1 MFTSLIFLLLF
12 TVFYYSNRNGIYFQA
27 VAQAT
32 GSPDLAK
39 VLVDNAIQ
47 ALQGRDISK
56 SILHTQAASQ
66 ELLILESGYDVY
78 SRTTI
83 QALSKLLQKNV
94 LQSIQ
99 NNDFHQALVFLNL
112 ADQQLGILI
121 NNNDNNKMPNANT
134 STSNFIPEGT
144 FLTYTN
150 PAYKIRIQYQYN
162 WVIEG
167 SSYPAGRG
175 RALISSFYL
184 PNIND
189 GLPFFRIG
197 VDNLTRGLPQS
208 SVVNIDQYLNQSLKS
223 KNATGFPGLKLIGY
237 NITNNRLA
245 GNIAYTIVWTY
256 NHPTYGIRK
265 SMEIGTVIGNKGY
278 FIDYTA
284 AEPKFPN
291 YLSIIQKMIDSFTI
305 IRESTTTTAIS
316 FGSHHT

>member
-27 VAQAT
+27 AAQAT

-47 ALQGRDISK
+47 ALQGGDIRK

-66 ELLILESGYDVY
+66 ELLILESGYGGY

-83 QALSKLLQKNV
+83 QALSKLLEIDV
-94 LQSIQ
+94 LQSMK

-121 NNNDNNKMPNANT
+121 DNDNNKMPNAN
-134 STSNFIPEGT
+134 TSNFIPEGT

-150 PAYKIRIQYQYN
+150 PTYKIRIQYQYN

-167 SSYPAGRG
+167 SSHPAGRG
-175 RALISSFYL
+175 GTLISSFYL

-197 VDNLTRGLPQS
+197 VDNLTTGLPQS
-208 SVVNIDQYLNQSLKS
+208 SIVSIDQYLNQSLKS

-245 GNIAYTIVWTY
+245 GNTAYTIVWTY
-256 NHPTYGIRK
+256 NHPTYGTRK

-284 AEPKFPN
+284 AEPKFSN